1 MPENH
6 TKPEE
11 HRPGRAGAED
21 RPATVVALR
30 GEIDLLTAP
39 ELTARLDTLTAREHP
54 DLVLDLRPVEFIDCT
69 GLGVLCRTRNRTR
82 DRQGRL
88 RLVADSEEFLR
99 LLRTT
104 GLGGAFEVQPGLPAP
119 AVEALVPAGAPGEGA
134 VR

>member
-1 MPENH
+1 MSENH
-6 TKPEE
+6 TMRDET
-11 HRPGRAGAED
+11 RSGGPGTVTDA
-21 RPATVVALR
+21 ATVVALR

-39 ELTARLDTLTAREHP
+39 EWAARLDTLTAREHP

-82 DRQGRL
+82 DRRGRL

-119 AVEALVPAGAPGEGA
+119 DAEALVTGGASREGVA
-134 VR
+134 R

>member
-11 HRPGRAGAED
+11 HRSGGEGARV

-39 ELTARLDTLTAREHP
+39 GLAARLDTLTSRPHP

-82 DRQGRL
+82 ARQGRL

-104 GLGGAFEVQPGLPAP
+104 GLGGAFEVQAGLPAP
-119 AVEALVPAGAPGEGA
+119 VVEALVPAGAPGEGA
-134 VR
+134 A